1 MASTSRAIIESV
13 LYLETLF
20 FHQPRMS
27 KSPFCFSHPSSKYI
41 YLSPTCLSYL
51 PPLLKIFE
59 IQPLP
64 F

>member
-1 MASTSRAIIESV
+1 MANTSRAIIESV

-41 YLSPTCLSYL
+41 SISDLFVVFASSSKNL
-51 PPLLKIFE
+51 
-59 IQPLP
+59 
-64 F
+64 